1 MNRVVIT
8 GLGIYSCIGKN
19 LGEVKESLY
28 TGKSGIV
35 LLPERKEFGY
45 RSGLTGFVER
55 PNLKG
60 VLDRRARLMMP
71 EQAEYAFVATQ
82 EALQMAG
89 IDSDY
94 LHNTEIGLIY
104 GNDSSARPVVEG
116 TDIVREKKD
125 TMMLGSGY
133 VFQTMNSTVNMN
145 LATIFKTRGV
155 NF

>member
-19 LGEVKESLY
+19 LAEVKESLY
-28 TGKSGIV
+28 NGKSGIV

-60 VLDRRARLMMP
+60 GLDRRAGIMMP

-82 EALQMAG
+82 EALQMA
-89 IDSDY
+89 
-94 LHNTEIGLIY
+94 
-104 GNDSSARPVVEG
+104 
-116 TDIVREKKD
+116 
-125 TMMLGSGY
+125 
-133 VFQTMNSTVNMN
+133 NMDAQFLEQN
-145 LATIFKTRGV
+145 EL
-155 NF
+155 